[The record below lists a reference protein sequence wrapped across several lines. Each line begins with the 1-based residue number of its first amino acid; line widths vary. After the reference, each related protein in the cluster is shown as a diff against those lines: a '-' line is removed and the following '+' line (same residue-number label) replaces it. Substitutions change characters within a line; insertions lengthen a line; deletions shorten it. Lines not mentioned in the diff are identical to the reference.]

1 MGKTSTLVLAAA
13 AAAILAL
20 AGCTG
25 SAPGPTPSSSGSATT
40 APASTTSTEPGTP
53 SSTAPPSSPAPTT
66 SPVTLYFI
74 ALNDNGA
81 SGPKVGCGDSAV
93 GTSSAPQTFT
103 DPVAGAMTELLSLHD
118 PQLGQSG
125 LDNTLW
131 QSSLA
136 LDSVTRSGGIVTVAL
151 SGDFVQGGECDT
163 PRIIAQLTLTAQA
176 AAGSETVDIT
186 VNGVPLRDA
195 AAVWD
200 AVARQRGRFKKL
212 LMPI

>member
-1 MGKTSTLVLAAA
+1 MKRPSILALA

-20 AGCTG
+20 SGCTG
-25 SAPGPTPSSSGSATT
+25 TPPSPAPSTSPTSSSSSAPAPTATSADTTAGPGAAGPTRQPPSGSPTT
-40 APASTTSTEPGTP
+40 APL
-53 SSTAPPSSPAPTT
+53 
-66 SPVTLYFI
+66 TLYFI

-93 GTSSAPQTFT
+93 GTSSGPVTFT
-103 DPVAGAMTELLSLHD
+103 DPVAGAMTKLLSLHD

-163 PRIIAQLTLTAQA
+163 PRIIAQLTMTAQA
-176 AAGSETVDIT
+176 AAGSSTVNIT
-186 VNGVPLRDA
+186 YNGVPLKDA
-195 AAVWD
+195 LSL
-200 AVARQRGRFKKL
+200 K
-212 LMPI
+212 

>member
-1 MGKTSTLVLAAA
+1 MNRFSIAALAAA
-13 AAAILAL
+13 AAAALAL
-20 AGCTG
+20 AACTG
-25 SAPGPTPSSSGSATT
+25 TSPSPAPSTNSSSSSAPAPSATSGGTTGPGTTSPTQQPTSGTPTT
-40 APASTTSTEPGTP
+40 APL
-53 SSTAPPSSPAPTT
+53 
-66 SPVTLYFI
+66 TLYFI

-93 GTSSAPQTFT
+93 GTSSGPVTFT

-131 QSSLA
+131 QSSLV
-136 LDSVTRSGGIVTVAL
+136 LDSVTRSGGTVTVAL

-176 AAGSETVDIT
+176 AAGSATVDIT
-186 VNGVPLRDA
+186 YKGVPLKDA
-195 AAVWD
+195 LSL
-200 AVARQRGRFKKL
+200 K
-212 LMPI
+212 